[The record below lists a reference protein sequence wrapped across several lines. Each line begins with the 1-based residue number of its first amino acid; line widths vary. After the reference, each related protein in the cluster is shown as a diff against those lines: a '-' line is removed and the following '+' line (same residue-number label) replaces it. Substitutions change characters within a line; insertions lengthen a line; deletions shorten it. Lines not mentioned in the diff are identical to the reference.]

1 MQNCTCKEGK
11 LHGKKANNLYK
22 KTLKKKEE
30 QQKPKKKKTNGQEHE
45 TFLL

>member
-1 MQNCTCKEGK
+1 MEKRLVTFT
-11 LHGKKANNLYK
+11 

-30 QQKPKKKKTNGQEHE
+30 QQKPKKKKRNGQEHE